1 MQSNPPSRVF
11 SEAVGVLGYTQTKER
26 SLSNDR
32 FWNNSLGALG
42 SENKDRTV
50 RVTILRMVF
59 LPAFTLSILNLLL
72 SAFPTQAKLFAL
84 CTFAEIKSEKTSQNV
99 TAQPAL
105 KFTGE
110 LPSSRNLSHTCLVET
125 NDTTR
130 LMYLRAKKNEWSIEG
145 EAKISFLS
153 QKQRK
158 TLVCFN
164 FKLATLSSQESQ
176 SAVTRCRLRSEFSS
190 LVRIL
195 QMAFAFS

>member
-32 FWNNSLGALG
+32 FWNNSLGALVA
-42 SENKDRTV
+42 KTKTTV

-110 LPSSRNLSHTCLVET
+110 LPSSRNLSHTCHVET

-130 LMYLRAKKNEWSIEG
+130 LMYLRAKRNEWSIEG

-158 TLVCFN
+158 TFVCFN

>member
-1 MQSNPPSRVF
+1 MH
-11 SEAVGVLGYTQTKER
+11 
-26 SLSNDR
+26 
-32 FWNNSLGALG
+32 
-42 SENKDRTV
+42 
-50 RVTILRMVF
+50 F

-72 SAFPTQAKLFAL
+72 SAIPTQAKLFAE

-153 QKQRK
+153 QK
-158 TLVCFN
+158 
-164 FKLATLSSQESQ
+164 
-176 SAVTRCRLRSEFSS
+176 
-190 LVRIL
+190 
-195 QMAFAFS
+195 

>member
-1 MQSNPPSRVF
+1 MNHSPEDKCLDYACRQWDNVVKSTFESFLGSSRGF
-11 SEAVGVLGYTQTKER
+11 GVYTNEGKIAFER
-26 SLSNDR
+26 SLLEQLARS
-32 FWNNSLGALG
+32 LG

-50 RVTILRMVF
+50 LVTILRMVF

-153 QKQRK
+153 QK
-158 TLVCFN
+158 
-164 FKLATLSSQESQ
+164 
-176 SAVTRCRLRSEFSS
+176 
-190 LVRIL
+190 
-195 QMAFAFS
+195 